1 MHVLSFVA
9 AVYYGNIMG
18 TAMHHGMLIHFSC
31 SSEITSARCFRV
43 LSLSI
48 SKELYH
54 VFLKPWVYK
63 GIHGYIRVYMGIQGY
78 VRVYMSI

>member
-1 MHVLSFVA
+1 MFREYKLLQFYFQSIELNYKSSHCVMHVLSFVA

-54 VFLKPWVYK
+54 VFLKPK
-63 GIHGYIRVYMGIQGY
+63 
-78 VRVYMSI
+78 